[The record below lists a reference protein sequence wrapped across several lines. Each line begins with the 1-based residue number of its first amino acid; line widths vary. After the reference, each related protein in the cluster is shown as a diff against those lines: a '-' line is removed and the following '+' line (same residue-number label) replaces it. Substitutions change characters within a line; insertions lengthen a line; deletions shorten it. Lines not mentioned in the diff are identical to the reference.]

1 MKHALRFAALGAMLL
16 SLSGCAA
23 AVVSGATTAGVT
35 IAQERSVGHA
45 VDDAGIVVTIKH
57 LFLKSNRQELLTH
70 VGVEVVEGRV
80 LLTGSV
86 KDPESAVE
94 AVKLSWRAEGV
105 KEVINEIEITDK
117 SGLKDF
123 ATDTWIT
130 AQIKSRLLVTKYI
143 RSINYAVETVNG
155 HVYLFG
161 IAQDT
166 EELNRVIDIA
176 RTTQYVQHVTSHV
189 RLKTDPRRN
198 QE

>member
-1 MKHALRFAALGAMLL
+1 MKPPLYLTVICSASLL
-16 SLSGCAA
+16 LCGCAA

-45 VDDAGIVVTIKH
+45 VDDVGIVITIKH
-57 LFLKSNRQELLTH
+57 LFLKSDRQELLAR
-70 VGVEVVEGRV
+70 VGLEVVEGRV

-105 KEVINEIEITDK
+105 KEVINEIEVTDK

-130 AQIKSRLLVTKYI
+130 AQIKSKLLVTKFL

-155 HVYLFG
+155 NVYLFG

-166 EELNRVIDIA
+166 EELNRVIEIA
-176 RTTQYVQHVTSHV
+176 RTMQYVQHVTSHV